1 MRVDLHMHTRF
12 SPDSEMSPE
21 ALVKR
26 CVKVGLDCIAV
37 TDHNTIEGAREVKR
51 IAPFRVIVG
60 EEVGSSDGE
69 ITGLFL
75 EEAVPR
81 GLSPLETV
89 KLIKSQGGLVSI
101 PHPYDRFRS
110 SVITP
115 RGIDEVLPYA
125 DIVEIFNSRNSLNA
139 DNRKAVELAEER
151 GLLVSGVSDAHTP
164 MELGRTYVE
173 MPDFDGTPEDFTR
186 ALAQGTIVA
195 RKTSPL
201 IHVLTTLTKA
211 KKRLLGSRARL

>member
-125 DIVEIFNSRNSLNA
+125 DIVEIFNSRNSLDA

-173 MPDFDGTPEDFTR
+173 MPDFDGTPEGFKR